1 MKPDPAFVSAP
12 HVDKPIHSAN
22 VEISGSFTVEET
34 KDLAGI
40 LNAGA
45 LPVKLE
51 EIYSTSVGAQFG
63 EQALNKT
70 ILAGIIGISLIFI
83 FMVLYYRIPGLIAV
97 ITLSVYIYLI
107 LVVFTGINAVLTLPG
122 IAAL

>member
-1 MKPDPAFVSAP
+1 M
-12 HVDKPIHSAN
+12 
-22 VEISGSFTVEET
+22 EET

-45 LPVKLE
+45 LPVQLE

-70 ILAGIIGISLIFI
+70 ILAGIIGVSLIFI
-83 FMVLYYRIPGLIAV
+83 FHGPVLPLTRPYRSYYTIRLYLLN
-97 ITLSVYIYLI
+97 LSRLYRH
-107 LVVFTGINAVLTLPG
+107 
-122 IAAL
+122 